1 MKQLDMSCV
10 SRWVAGN
17 NQLQHPA
24 SVGITCPEC
33 SMKGAFT
40 TKRRSYDE
48 HRDTLS
54 CSAVCPSCNTQV
66 HLWIVDALG
75 ASKHIEK
82 EDPKMY
88 MMPGAKD
95 AVDLSDL
102 PDNVPPKVS
111 QYCASTMDVYSSG
124 NLTATTVLAQSALES
139 IFDDFLPVGN
149 SRTTLPKLIQ
159 DSIGGMDL
167 QAPINE
173 IANSFR
179 PEGTLDS
186 LFSSSQHT
194 SKESAD
200 AMMALLDKLITYL
213 YVMPGEFAKLQEEFT
228 ELNRTTNLARKGLD
242 DGRRDAA

>member
-1 MKQLDMSCV
+1 MKQLDISCV
-10 SRWVAGN
+10 NRWVAGN

-24 SVGITCPEC
+24 SVGISCPKC

-54 CSAVCPSCNTQV
+54 CSAVCPSCSAQV
-66 HLWIVDALG
+66 HLWIVDAIG
-75 ASKHIEK
+75 STKAGEK
-82 EDPKMY
+82 QEPKMY
-88 MMPGAKD
+88 IMPGGSD

-102 PDNVPPKVS
+102 PENVPPKVA
-111 QYCASTMDVYSSG
+111 QYCASTMDVYSTG

-159 DSIGGMDL
+159 DSIGGMNLD
-167 QAPINE
+167 APIKN

-186 LFSSSQHT
+186 LFSSSEHT

-213 YVMPGEFAKLQEEFT
+213 YAMPNEFAKLEEEFA
-228 ELNRTTNLARKGLD
+228 ELNRTTNLDRKGL
-242 DGRRDAA
+242 GNNRQDAA

>member
-1 MKQLDMSCV
+1 MSCV

-17 NQLQHPA
+17 NQVQHPA

-40 TKRRSYDE
+40 TKRRLYDE

-54 CSAVCPSCNTQV
+54 CSALCPSCNTHI
-66 HLWIVDALG
+66 HLWIVDAVG
-75 ASKHIEK
+75 SSKQTEREEPMI
-82 EDPKMY
+82 Y
-88 MMPGAKD
+88 MMPGTKD
-95 AVDLSDL
+95 SVDLSDL
-102 PDNVPPKVS
+102 PDTVPPKVA

-124 NLTATTVLAQSALES
+124 NLTATTVLVQSALES

-159 DSIGGMDL
+159 DSIDSMNL
-167 QAPINE
+167 NAPLNE
-173 IANSFR
+173 IAISFR

-186 LFSSSQHT
+186 IFSSSQHT
-194 SKESAD
+194 TKESAD

-213 YVMPGEFAKLQEEFT
+213 YVMPGEFATLQKEFT

-242 DGRRDAA
+242 DGRQDAA